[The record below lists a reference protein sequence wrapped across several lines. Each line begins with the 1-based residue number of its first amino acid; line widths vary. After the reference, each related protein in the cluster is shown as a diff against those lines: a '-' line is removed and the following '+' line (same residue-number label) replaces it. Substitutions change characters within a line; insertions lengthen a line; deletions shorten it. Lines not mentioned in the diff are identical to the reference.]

1 MQKLMGLLALIV
13 FFLAFF
19 FIQDNSSYVDEYF
32 HFKQIQIFYQGKFE
46 VDPYITT
53 IPGYHLVLAVIAKIF
68 GISTLS
74 FLRTINFIL
83 SFLSIVTFYCLVS
96 RLDYDQRS
104 LITVQYIFFPILF
117 PFFFLLYTD
126 VLSLFLVMLS
136 FYFMLLEMNRSS
148 GIMGIFSMAIRQ
160 TNIIWLAF
168 EFIYIYFSSYNKID
182 KNYFKDHC
190 IRNWTFILG
199 FLLFLIIAFINK
211 GFSLGDRSAHPNFSF
226 HLGNIFFIL
235 ILFFFF
241 FLPLNL
247 YRAKK
252 IINYLK
258 IRREMLAYSAIIFV
272 IYLFTFNN
280 THPYNI
286 QGSEYFLRNKLL
298 AFIDSSFIIKIIFF
312 LPVAYSIF
320 SLSITR
326 LKNRQSYLL
335 YPATFVFLIPS
346 WLIEQRYY
354 LIPFILFIIL
364 REKHSDSMEA
374 IMAAYYFFL
383 SIVIYY
389 LIYNNLFFL

>member
-1 MQKLMGLLALIV
+1 
-13 FFLAFF
+13 
-19 FIQDNSSYVDEYF
+19 
-32 HFKQIQIFYQGKFE
+32 
-46 VDPYITT
+46 
-53 IPGYHLVLAVIAKIF
+53 
-68 GISTLS
+68 
-74 FLRTINFIL
+74 
-83 SFLSIVTFYCLVS
+83 
-96 RLDYDQRS
+96 
-104 LITVQYIFFPILF
+104 
-117 PFFFLLYTD
+117 
-126 VLSLFLVMLS
+126 
-136 FYFMLLEMNRSS
+136 MLLEMNRSS